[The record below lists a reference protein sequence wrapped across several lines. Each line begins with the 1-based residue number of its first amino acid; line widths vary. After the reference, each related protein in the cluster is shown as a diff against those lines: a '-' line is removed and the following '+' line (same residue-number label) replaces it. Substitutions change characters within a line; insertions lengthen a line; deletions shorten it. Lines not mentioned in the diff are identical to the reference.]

1 MNLSGLL
8 PLLQQAPPF
17 RELTDLLARN
27 AAPTE
32 PQAIYH
38 AARACVTAALRQQRP
53 APLLLITARGEMAQQ
68 LCEQLGIVAAAAGGG
83 RPAGLSLCRT
93 GRAAL

>member
-38 AARACVTAALRQQRP
+38 AARACVTGRCGNN
-53 APLLLITARGEMAQQ
+53 ARRR
-68 LCEQLGIVAAAAGGG
+68 C
-83 RPAGLSLCRT
+83 S
-93 GRAAL
+93 